1 MAELIL
7 RDLCRWDRR
16 FVLACPPG
24 LSEESALKRPISWAI
39 SVRAAPPF
47 LPPPRGDEL
56 VILSGRILREIQA
69 SGLAEAED
77 LLDTLAEAPIAALVT
92 EPNLIEEPVGSLP
105 LLLFPGPLPLDL
117 ESTLNRLL
125 TEQRR
130 ALYRLSTELTREL
143 SRAALSGGL
152 DAVLQAAALASNRSL
167 LLQDSEGRLLAA
179 AGPTPTPA
187 PPTALAQARPHPATR
202 LLSESLGE
210 RLLTA
215 ITAGGRVAYLSL
227 LAVAGET
234 TERDRLVLSLLAG
247 LCASLL
253 AQESRTARPTP
264 SSQLVADLL
273 LGRVSESTL
282 PLVAQ
287 RLGLGPN
294 QPVIVALFAASGEP
308 EAAERVL
315 RRILEPSARDRSTP
329 LGDTLA
335 LLLTEDEAAAVEDRA
350 RSAIRPTFPERLTLL
365 PPRFAA
371 PSVRS
376 QPAWFL
382 VFAEPVPHLRAVPQG
397 LRQAR
402 FLAGLIREGALPGP
416 IARFDAL
423 ADTGPFAFLYALWG
437 ENRAT
442 DLARSLLGP
451 LLEEDERAQELLRTL
466 AAFLACGSAS
476 EVAAHLGIHRNTVA
490 YRLAQI
496 SELTGRNLA
505 DPRDRLLLHLA
516 LLLVSMPPAEPP
528 AAQ

>member
-1 MAELIL
+1 
-7 RDLCRWDRR
+7 
-16 FVLACPPG
+16 
-24 LSEESALKRPISWAI
+24 
-39 SVRAAPPF
+39 
-47 LPPPRGDEL
+47 
-56 VILSGRILREIQA
+56 
-69 SGLAEAED
+69 
-77 LLDTLAEAPIAALVT
+77 
-92 EPNLIEEPVGSLP
+92 
-105 LLLFPGPLPLDL
+105 
-117 ESTLNRLL
+117 LL

-315 RRILEPSARDRSTP
+315 RRILEPSARDRSDSPGGYPGASPHGGRGSGSGGPGTQRWYAP
-329 LGDTLA
+329 
-335 LLLTEDEAAAVEDRA
+335 
-350 RSAIRPTFPERLTLL
+350 PFPN
-365 PPRFAA
+365 
-371 PSVRS
+371 
-376 QPAWFL
+376 
-382 VFAEPVPHLRAVPQG
+382 
-397 LRQAR
+397 
-402 FLAGLIREGALPGP
+402 
-416 IARFDAL
+416 D
-423 ADTGPFAFLYALWG
+423 
-437 ENRAT
+437 
-442 DLARSLLGP
+442 
-451 LLEEDERAQELLRTL
+451 
-466 AAFLACGSAS
+466 
-476 EVAAHLGIHRNTVA
+476 
-490 YRLAQI
+490 
-496 SELTGRNLA
+496 
-505 DPRDRLLLHLA
+505 
-516 LLLVSMPPAEPP
+516 
-528 AAQ
+528 

>member
-24 LSEESALKRPISWAI
+24 LSEESALERPISWAI

-69 SGLAEAED
+69 SGLAEADD
-77 LLDTLAEAPIAALVT
+77 LLETLAEAPIAALVT

-105 LLLFPGPLPLDL
+105 ILLFPGPLPLDL

-167 LLQDSEGRLLAA
+167 LLQDSEGRLLTA

-202 LLSESLGE
+202 LLSESRGE

-215 ITAGGRVAYLSL
+215 IAAGGRVAYLSL
-227 LAVAGET
+227 LAEAGET

-264 SSQLVADLL
+264 LSQLVADLL

-287 RLGLGPN
+287 RIGLGPN
-294 QPVIVALFAASGEP
+294 QPVIVALFAANEP
-308 EAAERVL
+308 EAAEGIL
-315 RRILEPSARDRSTP
+315 RRILEPSARDRLTP
-329 LGDTLA
+329 LGDTMA
-335 LLLTEDEAAAVEDRA
+335 FLLTEEEARAIENRA
-350 RSAIRPTFPERLTLL
+350 RGLVRSTFPERLTLL
-365 PPRFAA
+365 PPRFAD
-371 PSVRS
+371 PSVQSR
-376 QPAWFL
+376 PAWFL

-402 FLAGLIREGALPGP
+402 FLAGLIREGALPSP
-416 IARFDAL
+416 VARFDTL

-437 ENRAT
+437 ENRAAN
-442 DLARSLLGP
+442 LARSLLGP
-451 LLEEDERAQELLRTL
+451 LLGEDERAQELLRTL

-516 LLLVSMPPAEPP
+516 LMLVSMPPAEPP
-528 AAQ
+528 VAQ